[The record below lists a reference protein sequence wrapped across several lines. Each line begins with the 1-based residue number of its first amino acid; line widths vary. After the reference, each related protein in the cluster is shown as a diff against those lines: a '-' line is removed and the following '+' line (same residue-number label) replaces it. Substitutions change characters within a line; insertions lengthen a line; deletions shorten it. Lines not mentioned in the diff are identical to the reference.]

1 MASPTSALAGKP
13 IDVAAGLVFH
23 QQKLLI
29 TQRPVG
35 THLAGLWEFP
45 GGKLEQG
52 ETFEKC
58 LARELREELAIEVAL
73 GQLFEEIT
81 HEYPERTVHLKFFL
95 CRLAKGRPRA
105 IGCAAF
111 EWATRDCLAKRDFPS
126 ADKRLLRRLVD
137 TESLW
142 A

>member
-1 MASPTSALAGKP
+1 MTAPDHKLPIILVVAVAL
-13 IDVAAGLVFH
+13 IDVDGRV
-23 QQKLLI
+23 LI
-29 TQRPVG
+29 AQRPEG
-35 THLAGLWEFP
+35 KKMAGLWEFP

-81 HEYPERTVHLKFFL
+81 HEYPERTVRLRFFL

-111 EWATRDCLAKRDFPS
+111 EWSTRDCLAKRDFPS